1 MILYISM
8 NKKLKE
14 KFSTLG
20 KVISFFY
27 GRYTVWVLIRDVLLL
42 IIIVAE
48 MFNITVMGKFVD
60 STAKILRLGIGEFNL
75 TEYIRSDSFFYLMMY
90 LLLWIVIN
98 IGNKIRENVYENI
111 YDKVWADCNYE
122 MVNKVSKANLQDI
135 MDTKFQ
141 DLVAYIPAYSIDRLL
156 LSYLGFSDILSQGVR
171 LVSALAIMFIDLRY
185 SIFILILFVLPEVI
199 AGYIQRRKIR
209 MYNAD
214 KVENLKFSNYLTNLA
229 LDNKYFSELRVDGTF
244 RHIKETLRDQNED
257 YQKGLFNVRKH
268 FYIDKIA
275 TSIFD
280 QVFKYVYIVYLVA
293 YSIINKLTIGSFTA
307 LFNYTEVVYS
317 SAFNMLNTIAIM
329 SDRLSYADEFFQL
342 MQWEGFGDI
351 SHGHSKLPEGALAL
365 ELMNLDFVYPDQPE
379 DKVLENITLKIQ
391 PGEKVVFYGGDS
403 SGKSSLVKILTGM
416 YEILSGDYLIG
427 GLSIRELKRGELKSR
442 ISVVFQNFINYSFSL
457 EKNITIGSDRKNV
470 DRKQFKKVLK
480 ITGLDKLL
488 AREDIDEK
496 TRLGKYFADGTQLSP
511 GYWQRVAIA
520 RMLYRNKDI
529 FIMDEPFTFIDSK
542 SKSKMIEDII
552 DFVGD
557 ERILIY
563 ITRSTEDLEKFDKV
577 FYIDKGHLVEQGN
590 WKELMKKK
598 GKIFKEAKNSKK
610 E

>member
-1 MILYISM
+1 M
-8 NKKLKE
+8 NNKLKE
-14 KFSTLG
+14 KFSTLA

-27 GRYTVWVLIRDVLLL
+27 GRYTVWVLIRDILFLTNT
-42 IIIVAE
+42 VAE
-48 MFNITVMGKFVD
+48 MFNIAVMGKFID
-60 STAKILRLGIGEFNL
+60 STAKILTGSMGEFTL
-75 TEYIRSDSFFYLMMY
+75 SEYMRSDSFFYLMMY
-90 LLLWIVIN
+90 LLLWIVVS
-98 IGNKIRENVYENI
+98 IGNKIRENIYENI

-122 MVNKVSKANLQDI
+122 MVHKVSGANLQDI

-141 DLVAYIPAYSIDRLL
+141 DLVAYIPAFSINKLL
-156 LSYLGFSDILSQGVR
+156 ESYLGFSDILSQGVR
-171 LVSALAIMFIDLRY
+171 LISAFAIMFIDLRY
-185 SIFILILFVLPEVI
+185 SILLLVLFVLPEVI

-209 MYNAD
+209 QYNAD
-214 KVENLKFSNYLTNLA
+214 KVENLKLSNYLSTLA

-244 RHIKETLRDQNED
+244 KHIKEVLMEQNED
-257 YQKGLFNVRKH
+257 YQRGLFSVRKH
-268 FYIDKIA
+268 FYIDKVA

-280 QVFKYVYIVYLVA
+280 QVLKYIYVVYLVA

-307 LFNYTEVVYS
+307 LFNYTDVVYS
-317 SAFNMLNTIAIM
+317 SAFHMLNTIAIM

-342 MQWEGFGDI
+342 MEWKGFGDL
-351 SHGHSKLPEGALAL
+351 SHGHSKLPEGPLSL
-365 ELMNLDFVYPDQPE
+365 ELMKLDFAYPDQPKR
-379 DKVLENITLKIQ
+379 KVLENISLNIQ

-416 YEILSGDYLIG
+416 YEILSGDYMIS

-457 EKNITIGSDRKNV
+457 EKNITIGLERKTV
-470 DRKQFKKVLK
+470 DRKLFKKVLK

-488 AREDIDEK
+488 AREDINK
-496 TRLGKYFADGTQLSP
+496 QTRLGKYFADGTELSP

-542 SKSKMIEDII
+542 SKTKMIEDIM

-577 FYIDKGHLVEQGN
+577 FYIDKGHLVEQGP
-590 WKELMKKK
+590 WKELMSKK
-598 GKIFKEAKNSKK
+598 GKAYKK
-610 E
+610 VKSSNNK